1 RDTPATRRWQ
11 VALRVDQTSRF
22 STTAPCPCRASGRPT
37 VLIQEGV
44 MAIRRVFFFLL
55 LSLPASWL
63 AAAEQI
69 IAPPPPEP
77 FTRFGDALAVDD
89 DVLAVGAPNADNGE
103 QTDSGAV

>member
-1 RDTPATRRWQ
+1 
-11 VALRVDQTSRF
+11 
-22 STTAPCPCRASGRPT
+22 
-37 VLIQEGV
+37 

-69 IAPPPPEP
+69 IAPPPEP

-89 DVLAVGAPNADNGE
+89 DVLAVGSPNADNGE
-103 QTDSGAV
+103 QTDSGAVFVYHSSMANGNSSSG